1 MKRSFNS
8 QRFFGA
14 LAIGTLAGAAVGAL
28 LATRKGERVINELS
42 DDVKGMARNLEKKA
56 KRQAKNLQREEWIAK
71 EKDKI
76 MSHIKQ

>member
-14 LAIGTLAGAAVGAL
+14 LAIGTLVGAAVGAL
-28 LATRKGERVINELS
+28 LAIGKGERAISELP
-42 DDVKGMARNLEKKA
+42 DDVKGMTKNLEKKA

-76 MSHIKQ
+76 MSHTKQ

>member
-8 QRFFGA
+8 RRFFGA

-28 LATRKGERVINELS
+28 LAINKRNLNVDEIS
-42 DDVKGMARNLEKKA
+42 NDVKDMSRNLERKA
-56 KRQAKNLQREEWIAK
+56 KRQARNLQREEWVAK

-76 MSHIKQ
+76 MSHMKQ

>member
-8 QRFFGA
+8 TRFFGA

-28 LATRKGERVINELS
+28 LAIKKRNIDLGEIAS
-42 DDVKGMARNLEKKA
+42 DVKDMSRNLERKA
-56 KRQAKNLQREEWIAK
+56 KRQAKNLQREEWVAK

-76 MSHIKQ
+76 MSHLKQ